1 MRERERGRLGG
12 GEEWGISKQEV
23 TELRGTGGQFSSTQR
38 GQSRGHWPFPPFL
51 SLCPPPHHS
60 IMLTLFVFHFAADL
74 KLPLSS
80 SGHISSRAPPCFFP
94 TCVPSFLHS
103 DLLVYFSPTLSSS
116 SFPFFFWF
124 SPTWPAYLSLLRC
137 FPLLIFHFL
146 CPIFPAWAHWIVM
159 WGAVALLTKHKA
171 LHIHPAP
178 GIFGYCSVVGVSMWE
193 RQWEADKQGKK
204 QNEGKKCRM
213 PFIHQNWSQ
222 VANLMFLNFLWLYKK
237 ERNYIILEL

>member
-1 MRERERGRLGG
+1 MTNLRERERGRLGG

-94 TCVPSFLHS
+94 TRVPSFLHS
-103 DLLVYFSPTLSSS
+103 DLLVYFSPTLSS
-116 SFPFFFWF
+116 FPFFLVLTHMTCLSFPTALF
-124 SPTWPAYLSLLRC
+124 SSSYLPLSLPRLPCVSPLDCHVRC
-137 FPLLIFHFL
+137 
-146 CPIFPAWAHWIVM
+146 CC
-159 WGAVALLTKHKA
+159 AVDKTQSLS
-171 LHIHPAP
+171 HPS
-178 GIFGYCSVVGVSMWE
+178 CTW
-193 RQWEADKQGKK
+193 D
-204 QNEGKKCRM
+204 
-213 PFIHQNWSQ
+213 
-222 VANLMFLNFLWLYKK
+222 LWLLLCRRREHVRKTVGGRQTRKEAKRRKK
-237 ERNYIILEL
+237 M